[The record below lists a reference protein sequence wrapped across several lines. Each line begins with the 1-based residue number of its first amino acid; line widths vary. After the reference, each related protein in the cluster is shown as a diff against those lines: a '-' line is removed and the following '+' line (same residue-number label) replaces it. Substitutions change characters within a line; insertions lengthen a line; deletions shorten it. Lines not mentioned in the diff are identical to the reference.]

1 MAEENGSFHQE
12 EQEEGV
18 YADRIT
24 VASGEALAEG
34 NALIIYQGLW
44 IKADTIRYY
53 LETTEIIVSGNVHF
67 NNGEYQLWAEKM
79 EGNLQDELVLTG
91 NSRLSYNDI
100 EAESD
105 TIIYNINEETA
116 LLEGSVRG
124 NIDDIE
130 VSGEELFLDLPAERY
145 ILSSEAKVLFQGKG
159 D

>member
-1 MAEENGSFHQE
+1 MKRFTSKQQSLFIIYILLISMVLINGSIVAEENGSFHQE

-91 NSRLSYNDI
+91 NSRLSY
-100 EAESD
+100 
-105 TIIYNINEETA
+105 
-116 LLEGSVRG
+116 
-124 NIDDIE
+124 
-130 VSGEELFLDLPAERY
+130 
-145 ILSSEAKVLFQGKG
+145 
-159 D
+159 